1 MEKSIKEKAN
11 QLKIIKEK
19 NKIVQEEVNNL
30 ENIYQLSLEKEKI
43 REEIEQKMTINK
55 NNENKKNEEKNENKQ
70 ENEPADNIINKKN
83 KRNIRDNNIEEQNK
97 YGLPG
102 TREEQLILIKKKY
115 MEEEG
120 NNNKHNIDN
129 ENNEEIEN
137 DENNEYNNLENNL
150 DDNNENIKNGEEDIG
165 EIDYDALKLEQ
176 VPFKI

>member
-1 MEKSIKEKAN
+1 
-11 QLKIIKEK
+11 
-19 NKIVQEEVNNL
+19 
-30 ENIYQLSLEKEKI
+30 
-43 REEIEQKMTINK
+43 
-55 NNENKKNEEKNENKQ
+55 
-70 ENEPADNIINKKN
+70 
-83 KRNIRDNNIEEQNK
+83 
-97 YGLPG
+97 
-102 TREEQLILIKKKY
+102 